1 VYKALAVPNDTYY
14 PLQWHYQSIKLPQA
28 WDVMKSAANVVVAV
42 VDTGVSFTHPDL
54 QGIFVSGYDFVDK
67 DTDPTD
73 PAQDVSHGTHVIGT
87 IAALTN
93 NSLGVSGVNW
103 GGYGIKSYANK
114 GSLERM
120 VQAR

>member
-54 QGIFVSGYDFVDK
+54 QGILSPDMISSTK
-67 DTDPTD
+67 ILI
-73 PAQDVSHGTHVIGT
+73 QQIQH
-87 IAALTN
+87 
-93 NSLGVSGVNW
+93 
-103 GGYGIKSYANK
+103 K
-114 GSLERM
+114 M
-120 VQAR
+120 